1 MDLKEAQKLTKSFT
15 LNSKVITPQLS
26 DDWTYRF
33 DTYYNTDDKVLIKSE
48 KLNISTSINMNIQT
62 FFSEYI
68 YNKKILIDGNH
79 LVGEFAFTKYSITMK
94 DKFNEA
100 VEAISLYQN
109 NEPIPNN
116 ELMEFGVYLDNK
128 GETFVYLG
136 NMGYMAYKIQEDG
149 EIRLLSKK
157 SKKRYIVKYNNNSI
171 DYGTDLIQK
180 NSSRKFIEFKGLL
193 NSTEKSE
200 FLISLFNYSKLN
212 QGFLL
217 KVDAGNHLNIIHSEY
232 KTYDSSIVKYGD
244 IYGFNYTQPY
254 WNKESESYFAEIDF
268 VRFQEDILTN
278 SVKDLSNYFINKKE
292 HFEFDDDV
300 QINTINIYVEY
311 E

>member
-1 MDLKEAQKLTKSFT
+1 MDLKEAEKLTKSFT